1 MRAKRINSDIAH
13 IIFFLRFG
21 GVRFHSGF
29 PHLSVRAPKEI
40 RAPGNATPAP
50 EQFGGVGMSKN
61 GTILIIFAW
70 AMEIVGVSAG
80 IINSTYTTFGEELP
94 DSIWGYLPAVP
105 MVALAV
111 AELGRV
117 PLASVIYHKHKLMQ
131 AVALLGIVALGYLAV
146 ENWTFGFDR
155 IVELRLKPVS
165 VASRELSRAK
175 DDLSALSDQRG
186 QTTISNGQT
195 RDELRRGISQ
205 RDDSIVGLTTQL
217 GREAEIHQKNLEG
230 IREACRLIRGQCI
243 LPRSQAEDTRYAGE
257 VGRLSDDLARQREER
272 KQLQVQIDGLVRG
285 DAQDAAN
292 LDRKIGTATVAVNEA
307 RQTLRRAADGNQVYR
322 LAASW
327 YRVNTSDV
335 TAEQFATAR
344 LVFATFSAI
353 AVALAGT
360 VAALVYY
367 ARSRVPGTSS
377 LFGSLMAKV
386 ARARRAYYARRRKPI
401 VREVP
406 GPERVIYRDGKE
418 PPVIVK
424 TPVDRIIDHIVLI
437 PRWGIW
443 NPTYINSLIRSGK
456 RNVAD
461 HDDPTDST
469 SNVTHLKMKVN

>member
-1 MRAKRINSDIAH
+1 
-13 IIFFLRFG
+13 
-21 GVRFHSGF
+21 
-29 PHLSVRAPKEI
+29 
-40 RAPGNATPAP
+40 
-50 EQFGGVGMSKN
+50 
-61 GTILIIFAW
+61 
-70 AMEIVGVSAG
+70 MEIVGVSAG
-80 IINSTYTTFGEELP
+80 IINSAYTTFNEELP

-131 AVALLGIVALGYLAV
+131 AVALLGIVALGYLAA

-155 IVELRLKPVS
+155 IVELRLKPVR

-175 DDLSALSDQRG
+175 DDLSALLDQRG
-186 QTTISNGQT
+186 ETTISSGQT

-243 LPRSQAEDTRYAGE
+243 LPRSQAEDARYAGE

-272 KQLQVQIDGLVRG
+272 KQLQVQIEGVVRG

-335 TAEQFATAR
+335 TPEQFATAR

-360 VAALVYY
+360 VAAL
-367 ARSRVPGTSS
+367 GLLCTQ
-377 LFGSLMAKV
+377 
-386 ARARRAYYARRRKPI
+386 
-401 VREVP
+401 
-406 GPERVIYRDGKE
+406 
-418 PPVIVK
+418 
-424 TPVDRIIDHIVLI
+424 
-437 PRWGIW
+437 PRTGC
-443 NPTYINSLIRSGK
+443 SLISRRSGGQAPS
-456 RNVAD
+456 RT
-461 HDDPTDST
+461 PSLLRT
-469 SNVTHLKMKVN
+469 

>member
-1 MRAKRINSDIAH
+1 
-13 IIFFLRFG
+13 
-21 GVRFHSGF
+21 
-29 PHLSVRAPKEI
+29 
-40 RAPGNATPAP
+40 
-50 EQFGGVGMSKN
+50 MSKN

-165 VASRELSRAK
+165 VASRELSHAK
-175 DDLSALSDQRG
+175 DDLSALLDQRG

-205 RDDSIVGLTTQL
+205 RDDSIIGLTTQL

-230 IREACRLIRGQCI
+230 IREACRLIRSQCI
-243 LPRSQAEDTRYAGE
+243 LPRSQAEDARYAGE

-272 KQLQVQIDGLVRG
+272 KQLPVQIDGLVRG

-307 RQTLRRAADGNQVYR
+307 RQMLRRAADGNQIYR

-335 TAEQFATAR
+335 TPEQFATAR

-367 ARSRVPGTSS
+367 ARGRVAGAPSFVAG
-377 LFGSLMAKV
+377 LMAKV
-386 ARARRAYYARRRKPI
+386 ARARRAYYARMRRPLKVEVP
-401 VREVP
+401 VP
-406 GPERVIYRDGKE
+406 GPERIIYEGKE
-418 PPVIVK
+418 PPIVVEKEVIRW
-424 TPVDRIIDHIVLI
+424 VDQIVLI
-437 PRWGIW
+437 PRWGIR
-443 NPTYINSLIRSGK
+443 NLIHVNSLIRRSERSSGDP
-456 RNVAD
+456 AD
-461 HDDPTDST
+461 PT
-469 SNVTHLKMKVN
+469 SNVTPLKKVN

>member
-1 MRAKRINSDIAH
+1 MGDGNRGRLRWNNQFHLHDLRRRVARQYLGLSSSGAYGRVGSCRTWPRAS
-13 IIFFLRFG
+13 
-21 GVRFHSGF
+21 
-29 PHLSVRAPKEI
+29 
-40 RAPGNATPAP
+40 
-50 EQFGGVGMSKN
+50 
-61 GTILIIFAW
+61 
-70 AMEIVGVSAG
+70 GVSHLPQAQIDAG
-80 IINSTYTTFGEELP
+80 RGPLGECPVLHCE
-94 DSIWGYLPAVP
+94 
-105 MVALAV
+105 VAQRHNA
-111 AELGRV
+111 
-117 PLASVIYHKHKLMQ
+117 
-131 AVALLGIVALGYLAV
+131 
-146 ENWTFGFDR
+146 GFDR

-175 DDLSALSDQRG
+175 DDLSALLDQRG
-186 QTTISNGQT
+186 QTTISNGRT

-335 TAEQFATAR
+335 TPEQFATAR

-424 TPVDRIIDHIVLI
+424 TPVDRLIDHIVLI

-461 HDDPTDST
+461 HDDPNDSA
-469 SNVTHLKMKVN
+469 SNVTQLKTKVN